1 MKTLVIGAGIVGV
14 SVAYSLLRRGHAVT
28 LIEAEGIAAGTTSTS
43 YAWINSHKKHPD
55 SYHVLNAEG
64 VRHWAD
70 AITAEHPAAVEFNG
84 HVEFASGADHRA
96 GLARRM
102 ERLQGLRYPARW
114 ITPEQARELVP
125 VRIPHDALVG
135 FFAGEG
141 HAYPRRLVSAR
152 VESMRRNP
160 AFELLIDPVHSVSL
174 HQGRVTM
181 RSGTE
186 LAGDAVVLAAGHA
199 TERIAAT
206 AGITMPMVPAEP
218 GGAAFGYL
226 GYVEAPGHGLRGPV
240 TSDRLNLRPDGADG
254 LILQALDLDG
264 TADPGREAPPG
275 IGAEF
280 MARLRLVMPEHPAQ
294 LTAVRV
300 GHRVIPADGLTVA
313 GPVSEDAGGRLW
325 IAATH
330 SGIVLGPWLG
340 EVLAEEI
347 TTGARDP
354 RLADFRP
361 SRFAGSGSGP
371 VPGYAA
377 PRKPGE
383 Q

>member
-55 SYHVLNAEG
+55 SYHVLNDEG
-64 VRHWAD
+64 RRHWAD
-70 AITAEHPAAVEFNG
+70 VIAAEHPAAVEFNG
-84 HVEFASGADHRA
+84 HVEVASGAEHRA
-96 GLARRM
+96 DLARRV
-102 ERLQGLRYPARW
+102 ERLQSLRYPARW

-125 VRIPHDALVG
+125 VRIPHEALVA
-135 FFAGEG
+135 FFPGEG
-141 HAYPRRLVSAR
+141 HAYPRPLVSAR
-152 VESMRRNP
+152 VESMHRNP
-160 AFELLIDPVHSVSL
+160 AFELLIDPVVSVSA
-174 HQGRVTM
+174 HQGRVTT
-181 RSGTE
+181 RSGKE
-186 LAGDAVVLAAGHA
+186 LEGDAVVLAAGHA
-199 TERIAAT
+199 TSQIAAT
-206 AGITMPMVPAEP
+206 AGIAVPMVPAES

-226 GYVEAPGHGLRGPV
+226 GYAEMAGHGLRGPV
-240 TSDRLNLRPDGADG
+240 TSDHLNLRPDGADG

-264 TADPGREAPPG
+264 TADPDRDAPPG
-275 IGAEF
+275 IGAQF
-280 MARLRLVMPEHPAQ
+280 MARLRHVMPEHPAH
-294 LTAVRV
+294 LKAVRV
-300 GHRVIPADGLTVA
+300 GHRVVPADGLTVA
-313 GPVSEDAGGRLW
+313 GPAIEDAHNRLW

-347 TTGARDP
+347 TAGARDP

-361 SRFAGSGSGP
+361 SRFAGPGA
-371 VPGYAA
+371 VAGYAA
-377 PRKPGE
+377 PRKPGD